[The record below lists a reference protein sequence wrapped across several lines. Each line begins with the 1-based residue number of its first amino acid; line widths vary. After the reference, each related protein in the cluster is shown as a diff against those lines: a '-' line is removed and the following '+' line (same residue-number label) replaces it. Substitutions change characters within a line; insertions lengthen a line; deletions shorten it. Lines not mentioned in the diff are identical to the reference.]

1 MHSWAGDG
9 EQWDLACGPNSWCP
23 RRWLG
28 TVRFREST
36 VGFLQVWGILR
47 IIRLRD
53 GVAWSHYIGA
63 EAEASDTGG
72 PSRAGDPPS
81 CNHLT
86 ILQVPRA

>member
-1 MHSWAGDG
+1 M
-9 EQWDLACGPNSWCP
+9 
-23 RRWLG
+23 
-28 TVRFREST
+28 
-36 VGFLQVWGILR
+36 GFLQVWGILR